1 MPDIN
6 MKNLDT
12 ETLIE
17 VAATLA
23 KGKLTFIRSSGS
35 TWELFDGGGNH
46 AHSQSLNEALFQFIA
61 ASGDK

>member
-1 MPDIN
+1 MPAID
-6 MKNLDT
+6 MKNLNT

-35 TWELFDGGGNH
+35 TWVLFDEGGNH
-46 AHSQSLNEALFQFIA
+46 AQAYSLNEALFQFILT
-61 ASGDK
+61 